1 MLWTTPADW
10 STPIIERLEF
20 KTDVLLAYN
29 GAEQRAALRQ
39 SPRRW
44 LEFGYLIDGA
54 HARRAFEA
62 ALWSHGA
69 KPWQLPIWTDATPI
83 TAAISSGAT
92 VIPLDAEYRD
102 FVTGGQAILIDGER
116 RVVVDIVSVSADQ
129 IGIAAPI
136 VGSWPIETTIVPL
149 RTAYLEPQQ
158 QVTRFTGDAVYNV
171 ARFML
176 DDVSEYPAAIPD
188 VLYRSEP
195 VLLIPSNWMD
205 DITVDY
211 QRKMSVVDFQIGG
224 MYRDDETGQPV
235 LLQSHHWVLASRAQ
249 ISAFR
254 GWLYAQRGRYK
265 CIWLPSFLNDFD
277 LVTPVAAIS
286 LQINIGNHGY
296 TDLYQI
302 DKNRRDLRIELSSG
316 LVLYRRI
323 TASSVIDAQTE
334 QLTLDAALGI
344 AVLPDDIERISLM
357 SYCRLD
363 ADAIELAWSWGD
375 YVDVR
380 ANWRTTNDD
389 V

>member
-1 MLWTTPADW
+1 MLWTIPADW

-20 KTDVLLAYN
+20 KTDVMLAYN
-29 GAEQRAALRQ
+29 GAEQRIALRQ
-39 SPRRW
+39 TPRRW
-44 LEFGYLIDGA
+44 LEFAYLIDGA

-62 ALWSHGA
+62 KLWSHGA
-69 KPWQLPIWTDATPI
+69 QAWQLPIWTDATAA
-83 TAAISSGAT
+83 TAAISNGAT
-92 VIPLDAEYRD
+92 VIALDAQYRD
-102 FVTGGQAILIDGER
+102 FVAGGHAALIDGER
-116 RVVVDIVSVSADQ
+116 HLVVEIVSVAADQ
-129 IGIAAPI
+129 IVVNPIA
-136 VGSWPIETTIVPL
+136 GDWPIETTVVPV
-149 RTAYLEPQQ
+149 RSAYLEPQQ

-176 DDVSEYPAAIPD
+176 DDVSEYPAAAPE

-195 VLLIPSNWMD
+195 VLTMPSNWMD

-235 LLQSHHWVLASRAQ
+235 LVQSHHWVLASRAQ

-254 GWLYAQRGRYK
+254 GWLYAQRGRFK
-265 CIWLPSFLNDFD
+265 GIWLPSFLPDFD
-277 LVTPVAAIS
+277 LVAPVTDSS
-286 LQINIGNHGY
+286 LQINVGNHGY

-302 DKNRRDLRIELSSG
+302 DKNRRDLRIELSG
-316 LVLYRRI
+316 GIILYRRI
-323 TASSVIDAQTE
+323 TASTVIDPQTE
-334 QLTLDAALGI
+334 QITLDTALGV
-344 AVLPDDIERISLM
+344 AVAPADIERISLM

-363 ADAIELAWSWGD
+363 TDAIELAWSWGD